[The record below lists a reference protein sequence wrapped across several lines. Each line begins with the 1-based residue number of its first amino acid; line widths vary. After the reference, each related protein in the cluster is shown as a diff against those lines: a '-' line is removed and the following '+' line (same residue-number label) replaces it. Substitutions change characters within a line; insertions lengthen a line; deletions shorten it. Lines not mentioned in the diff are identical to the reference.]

1 MEKQN
6 VKVKGHGF
14 FRKTKAY
21 GLACGI
27 ALGATLLF
35 GANVA
40 SADEVKPNQPAAT
53 EVVANAKPVEAAPSG
68 NAVDTKPV
76 ATEAQA
82 KPVEVAPS
90 ENVANAAV
98 AKPAEVTSDDPT
110 NFRNREVVNKVENTQ
125 TPSNEPDLEGT
136 YNSQI
141 KSVESLTPDDHK
153 SSDAYKYRITLHDG
167 YKIPNG
173 GKITFYGSDDVDVVA
188 NSLYNGNTKIGI
200 ITKDKE
206 IAKNHQEVMNK
217 FASATTVKEAKT
229 ILDNALNSELSGYAK
244 YTIRF
249 NNEFSK
255 LDQNRV
261 IEFELNSDDY
271 NGNRSTLNV
280 ATKEQKPV
288 YIKNNAPAELLLDKK
303 SPTLNENSYDGRNG
317 SSLLTFTGI
326 SNKAL
331 KGPEFHLTTDIG
343 LEKFLNLGKLRTFD
357 FDISFGSSSS
367 EVFKQPTTVIANIA
381 TSKIPSVLYNSYGD
395 ITPAKK
401 AGTLLEA
408 GDVVKAKLNPDK
420 SIIKFKY
427 ENLKKGDIIEL
438 PYDLYTAYP
447 AKDLGKRYSDSE
459 SYGVYEEAKNKKEA
473 KKVRIEILEDNEDV
487 FSFKFLDSIN
497 LDVNQYVRFNLG
509 YLNDEPSSAKPEK
522 WSIREVLRDNW
533 LEKLNNSQIKLL
545 DMFKPGVAN
554 SSYQTDQ
561 IMETT
566 ITRNEKVLTRQR
578 STASVTL
585 NRNIVL
591 GESTVGTLKVKYVDE
606 AGKEI
611 QGHPMETVAENKPW
625 HTVVTVTP
633 KPIDGYDFV
642 KSSSPLQTVVGSG
655 ENVISLIYKK
665 KAPVD
670 PYENIPIKE
679 ELIKVYEP
687 DPNLEPGTQ
696 RVDKQGK
703 PKKTQGDRLVDP
715 GEPQVIKVGTKP
727 KVEEEEIPFNK
738 TTKEN
743 PNVPEGESRIIQEGK
758 NGKKKTTTTYEVDP
772 KTGKVTPN
780 NPTIETTPPVDEIT
794 EIGTGKDKDGDLV
807 VTYVPDPESPE
818 GTETIVEEGRKPKY
832 DVTGKEKD
840 PGKPKV
846 VKVGTKPKV
855 EEEEIPFNKTTKENP
870 NVPEGE
876 SRIIQEGK
884 NGKKKTT
891 TTYEVDPKTGKVTP
905 NNPTIETTPPV
916 DEITEIGTGKDK
928 DGDLVVTYVP
938 DPESPEGTETI
949 VEEGRKPKYDVT
961 GKEKDPGKPKV
972 VKVGTK
978 PKVEEEEIPFKEV
991 VIENPSKPEG
1001 HRAVLK
1007 EGKIGKKTTTTTYS
1021 VDSQTG
1027 KVTPNEPTV
1036 SIVKAEDALIEIG
1049 TGKNFVGEIETRYV
1063 PDVEIEF
1070 GKTKIVQNGTP
1081 EVKDVTGKI
1090 VTPGTPT
1097 IIHIGAKPKVE
1108 EEELD
1113 FKVVKRDNPE
1123 LPKGQEKVVQEGVK
1137 GKKTITTTY
1146 EVDPQTGK
1154 VTSNVTVETKDSQ
1167 DKIIEVGTK
1176 EEAKVVTPAPEAPK
1190 TPQAPAP
1197 QPAKAELPNTG
1208 EKASSALMVAGL
1220 AMMAMTVGFV
1230 AKGRKKED

>member
-53 EVVANAKPVEAAPSG
+53 EVVANAKPA
-68 NAVDTKPV
+68 T
-76 ATEAQA
+76 TEAQA

-90 ENVANAAV
+90 ENAANATPVQA
-98 AKPAEVTSDDPT
+98 TSDDPT

-125 TPSNEPDLEGT
+125 TPSNEPDSEGT

-141 KSVESLTPDDHK
+141 KSVESLTPDEHK
-153 SSDAYKYRITLHDG
+153 SSDAYRYRMTLHDG
-167 YKIPNG
+167 YAIPAN
-173 GKITFYGSDDVDVVA
+173 GKITFYGSNNINVTA
-188 NSLYNGNTKIGI
+188 NDLYFENKKIGT
-200 ITKDKE
+200 ITKEKMV
-206 IAKNHQEVMNK
+206 AKNHQEIWDK
-217 FASATTVKEAKT
+217 FANATTVKEAKAV
-229 ILDNALNSELSGYAK
+229 LDNALNSELTGYAK
-244 YTIRF
+244 YTIKF
-249 NNEFSK
+249 NEEFAK
-255 LDQNRV
+255 LDRNRV
-261 IEFELNSDDY
+261 IEFELISDIAS
-271 NGNRSTLNV
+271 GTTSTVQETMDKNKWSV
-280 ATKEQKPV
+280 F
-288 YIKNNAPAELLLDKK
+288 IKNNAPAQLLP
-303 SPTLNENSYDGRNG
+303 SSFTPSYDGRNEKT
-317 SSLLTFTGI
+317 LLTFDGI
-326 SNKAL
+326 KEKAL
-331 KGPEFHLTTDIG
+331 KGTKHHLNIAIQY
-343 LEKFLNLGKLRTFD
+343 ERNLNLGELKTYDPGIRMGEGGLETFRQPTS
-357 FDISFGSSSS
+357 IIGSMSIPSFPVMTNSSTGSSNSPS
-367 EVFKQPTTVIANIA
+367 NKA
-381 TSKIPSVLYNSYGD
+381 TNFLEKNDIVKAVLDADKS
-395 ITPAKK
+395 
-401 AGTLLEA
+401 
-408 GDVVKAKLNPDK
+408 VVK
-420 SIIKFKY
+420 FQY

-438 PYDLYTAYP
+438 PYSLYTAE
-447 AKDLGKRYSDSE
+447 ADKDLGKLYSDSD
-459 SYGVYEEAKNKKEA
+459 SYHLYKGAEHKRED
-473 KKVRIEILEDNEDV
+473 KKVRVEILEDDENV
-487 FSFKFLDSIN
+487 FSFKILEPIHVG
-497 LDVNQYVRFNLG
+497 VNQYVRFDLV
-509 YLNDEPSSAKPEK
+509 YLNDKSSSAKPEK
-522 WSIREVLRDNW
+522 WVVKQVLRDNW
-533 LEKLNNSQIKLL
+533 IDNLNNNTTRLF
-545 DMFKPGVAN
+545 DMFKQGV
-554 SSYQTDQ
+554 STDSYQTDRALV
-561 IMETT
+561 M
-566 ITRNEKVLTRQR
+566 
-578 STASVTL
+578 SVVRGDKTLKSEGNATFVHL
-585 NRNIVL
+585 NRNAVI
-591 GESTVGTLKVKYVDE
+591 GESTTGTLRVKYVDE
-606 AGKEI
+606 VGKEI
-611 QGHPMETVAENKPW
+611 QGHPMETIAENKPW
-625 HTVVTVTP
+625 HTVVKITP
-633 KPIDGYDFV
+633 KPIDNYDFV
-642 KSSSPLQTVVGSG
+642 RSSSALQTVVGSG

-665 KAPVD
+665 KKPVD

-679 ELIKVYEP
+679 ELTKVYEP

-738 TTKEN
+738 TTQEN
-743 PNVPEGESRIIQEGK
+743 PNVPEGER
-758 NGKKKTTTTYEVDP
+758 
-772 KTGKVTPN
+772 
-780 NPTIETTPPVDEIT
+780 
-794 EIGTGKDKDGDLV
+794 
-807 VTYVPDPESPE
+807 
-818 GTETIVEEGRKPKY
+818 
-832 DVTGKEKD
+832 
-840 PGKPKV
+840 
-846 VKVGTKPKV
+846 
-855 EEEEIPFNKTTKENP
+855 
-870 NVPEGE
+870 
-876 SRIIQEGK
+876 RIIQEGK

-1007 EGKIGKKTTTTTYS
+1007 EGKLGKKTTTTTYS
-1021 VDSQTG
+1021 VDPQTG

-1097 IIHIGAKPKVE
+1097 IIHIGTKPKVE

-1123 LPKGQEKVVQEGVK
+1123 LPKGQEKVVQEGEK
-1137 GKKTITTTY
+1137 GKKTTTTTY

-1154 VTSNVTVETKDSQ
+1154 VTSNVTVETKDPQ

-1176 EEAKVVTPAPEAPK
+1176 EEAKVVTPVPEAPK

-1230 AKGRKKED
+1230 AKGRKEED